1 MKNNDWA
8 SAWLT
13 PSSRNCGWLGLM
25 ATTATAV
32 ARGGR
37 PSYYGAPRH
46 QIVTSIPGPVRE
58 AVDEIA
64 RAARISRIVAVS
76 DLTAIA
82 VGRADLALRLSPS
95 AFKPLM
101 DAAAV
106 AQLQP
111 VDSRGW
117 PVVTTQV
124 PVELLPSLDALAA
137 QTGTS
142 RSRIVANLVGHM
154 VSQKRPDIAQLDIA
168 WVPQRQE
175 EFRFAI

>member
-1 MKNNDWA
+1 MKNNEFA
-8 SAWLT
+8 SAWHT
-13 PSSRNCGWLGLM
+13 PSSRNCGWLELM
-25 ATTATAV
+25 TTTATA

-46 QIVTSIPGPVRE
+46 QIVTSMPGPVRD

-64 RAARISRIVAVS
+64 KAAKISRIVAVS

-82 VGRADLALRLSPS
+82 AGRADLALRLSQS
-95 AFKPLM
+95 AFRPLR
-101 DAAAV
+101 DAVAV

-124 PVELLPSLDALAA
+124 PVALLPDLDALAA

-142 RSRIVANLVGHM
+142 RSRIVANLVGHI
-154 VSQKRPDIAQLDIA
+154 VSQTRPDIAQLDIA
-168 WVPQRQE
+168 WVTQQQE